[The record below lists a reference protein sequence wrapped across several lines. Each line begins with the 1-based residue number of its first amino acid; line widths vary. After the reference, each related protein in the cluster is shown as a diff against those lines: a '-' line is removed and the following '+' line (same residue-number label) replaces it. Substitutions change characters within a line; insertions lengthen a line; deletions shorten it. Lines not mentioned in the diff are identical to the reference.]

1 MTIIRHVKNVSGDI
15 YQKENGQVSMFIASG
30 PIPMFDQAE
39 LTHLLDYVLENAR
52 ELLVK
57 SGLK

>member
-1 MTIIRHVKNVSGDI
+1 MPIVRHVKNVGGDI
-15 YQKENGQVSMFIASG
+15 HQNQNGELAMFVTSS
-30 PIPMFDQAE
+30 PMPFLDQAE

-57 SGLK
+57 AGLK